1 VARGASDSRLGKRI
15 KNGQWEDGTPAT
27 DLMTEI
33 RKQNEVAMR
42 ERLPQ
47 ARKGGELSQEI
58 NVDDYTRTAEM
69 ALKHLA

>member
-1 VARGASDSRLGKRI
+1 
-15 KNGQWEDGTPAT
+15 
-27 DLMTEI
+27 MTEI